1 MSGKRY
7 PVWFDDVVST
17 ALLAS
22 AVLALNFGVAGS
34 LASDLSEG
42 LRLLFYAAVAALV
55 ALLLAAILLV
65 SDVSSRRDV
74 KENKMSAA
82 DERKKAEGNDATHV

>member
-42 LRLLFYAAVAALV
+42 LRLFSYAAVAALV
-55 ALLLAAILLV
+55 SLLLSAILLLSEV
-65 SDVSSRRDV
+65 SKRRD
-74 KENKMSAA
+74 
-82 DERKKAEGNDATHV
+82 AEEKVEGKGNEAG